1 MKALILILLAAVYA
15 AAQNPTPTVAD
26 IARQERARRAQ
37 AKSSKVYTT
46 EDIRTTPAPTE
57 TDPAANPDAGAAPGS
72 PDPASLTPGPAPN
85 TPGPTPAPA
94 PAPPVISPPPAASGQ
109 DPVQQWMLEN
119 EKLRQQLRDLMDQE
133 ATTQLEINAAANQL
147 NAPVSSQSAKDQ
159 AAANMKSAQDK
170 LAGIREKISKGRNE
184 LQARESAG
192 PPRK

>member
-37 AKSSKVYTT
+37 GKSSKVYTT
-46 EDIRTTPAPTE
+46 EDIRTTPAPAE
-57 TDPAANPDAGAAPGS
+57 IDPAANPDANAALGTPDAASAAP
-72 PDPASLTPGPAPN
+72 APAPN
-85 TPGPTPAPA
+85 APGPTPAPVPA
-94 PAPPVISPPPAASGQ
+94 PAVVSATSTVPAQ

-119 EKLRQQLRDLMDQE
+119 EKLRQQLRELMDQE
-133 ATTQLEINAAANQL
+133 ASTQLEINAATNQF

-159 AAANMKSAQDK
+159 AAATLKSAQEK
-170 LAGIREKISKGRNE
+170 LAGIRDKIAKGRNE

>member
-37 AKSSKVYTT
+37 GKSSKVYTT
-46 EDIRTTPAPTE
+46 EDIRTAPAPAE
-57 TDPAANPDAGAAPGS
+57 IDPAANPDANASPGAPDGS
-72 PDPASLTPGPAPN
+72 NATPAPAPN
-85 TPGPTPAPA
+85 APGPTPAPF
-94 PAPPVISPPPAASGQ
+94 PAPPVASAAPTAPAP
-109 DPVQQWMLEN
+109 DPAQQWMLEN

-133 ATTQLEINAAANQL
+133 ATAQLEINAATNQL

-159 AAANMKSAQDK
+159 AAASIKSAQDK

-184 LQARESAG
+184 LLARESAG